1 MNFSY
6 LSNTPSV
13 IVSYISD
20 NPEIVI
26 IGSGIIDGNGCVFYL
41 DNQILYKKCFG
52 ESSVIVESDF
62 STDQHSKILVYN
74 NVMYPASENQ
84 YLQIN
89 ETPPVLVDG
98 LNELQILGY
107 FNSIS
112 SLEQNDEAISAG
124 DFDNDGLD
132 EYITID
138 NNLLYVMNS
147 NNTFVDNFPIDF
159 SFNDYQNNI
168 LVGNIVE
175 DDHPEIVFKGDGE
188 YIHSYKQWSNLYIDY
203 LK

>member
-1 MNFSY
+1 M
-6 LSNTPSV
+6 
-13 IVSYISD
+13 
-20 NPEIVI
+20 
-26 IGSGIIDGNGCVFYL
+26 
-41 DNQILYKKCFG
+41 
-52 ESSVIVESDF
+52 
-62 STDQHSKILVYN
+62 
-74 NVMYPASENQ
+74 
-84 YLQIN
+84 
-89 ETPPVLVDG
+89 
-98 LNELQILGY
+98 QILGY

-175 DDHPEIVFKGDGE
+175 DDRPELF
-188 YIHSYKQWSNLYIDY
+188 
-203 LK
+203 LKEIGIYS